1 MRARRWQFG
10 QQLLSC
16 LLLAGGALLA
26 LIGLRD
32 LIQSRTGQV
41 EAARQF
47 ASVSCPKPSPF
58 PAGAQPS
65 HPRLGE
71 AIAKLM
77 IPRLDAEYY
86 VVEGD
91 GSQQLLRGPGHL
103 PGSVMPGGNGNCVI
117 AAHRDTHFRVLKDI
131 RDGDE
136 ILLQTRSGEYTYRVR
151 GTRIVLPS
159 NTKSLRPTSDAELH
173 LVTCYPFYYLGP
185 APKRFVVEASLERR
199 ASVLP

>member
-1 MRARRWQFG
+1 MRARRREFG

-16 LLLAGGALLA
+16 SLLAGGALLA
-26 LIGLRD
+26 FFGLRD
-32 LIQSRTGQV
+32 LIQWRTGQV
-41 EAARQF
+41 EASRQF
-47 ASVSCPKPSPF
+47 ETVSLVKPSPF
-58 PAGAQPS
+58 NTAPRPS
-65 HPRLGE
+65 TPQLGD
-71 AIAKLM
+71 AIAKLV

-91 GSQQLLRGPGHL
+91 GVKQLLRGPGHL
-103 PGSVMPGGNGNCVI
+103 RGSAMPGANGNCVI

-136 ILLQTRSGEYTYRVR
+136 IVLQTRGGEYTYRVR
-151 GTRIVLPS
+151 GTRIVPPS